1 MSTTFTED
9 TYEKA
14 LITLFQDTLGY
25 RYECGYDIERDVR
38 KPYYTEVL
46 ETSLRKIN
54 KDLDPSAINE
64 LIKKITSIEA
74 GNLVQNNE
82 QFIEFLQNGVSVE
95 TVSGSKFQVS
105 SSDTVKEYRTVLA
118 KLIDFENINNNDFRI
133 VNQWTVE
140 EFSKKRC
147 DIVVMIN
154 GLPLVVIELKSPS
167 NDTVGEDD
175 AYNQIKAYQK
185 EVPSLFTYNC
195 FNVISDMITS
205 RAGTITANKER
216 YMEWKTKDG
225 NMESDKIADYDTFFE
240 GIFKKEHLLDL
251 IQNYI
256 CFDKREG
263 KTGKI
268 LAGYHQYFA
277 VNKAI
282 VRAHK
287 AVESDGKIGVFWHTQ
302 GSGKSL
308 SMVFFAHLL
317 IKEFAESTIV
327 VVTDRKDLDQQL
339 YTQFSACRD
348 FLRQTPDNA
357 GSRGELKQLLKDRK
371 AGGIIFTTIQ
381 KFEEGEDCL
390 SDRRNIIVMTD
401 EAHRSQYGEE
411 HWDVKQEKMK
421 KGFALKMREALPNA
435 SFIGFTGTPVSDRD
449 RDTQEVF
456 GDYIDVYDMTQAVED
471 GATRPVYYESRVVKL
486 ELNTDVMLQLD
497 KEFDNLVSLG
507 ATDEQV
513 ERTKKDMSR
522 LEDVLSADSTID
534 SLVKDIVKHYEENR
548 ADHLTGKAMIVAL
561 TRGVGIKIYKK
572 ILELRPD
579 WKEKV
584 AVVMTAS
591 NKDPEEW
598 RDIIGNEQYKKE
610 LAKKFKDNNDPL
622 KIAIVRDMWLTGF
635 DVPSLATM
643 YVYKAMSGHNLM
655 QAIARVNRVFPGK
668 EGGLIVDY
676 IGIAQALR
684 TAMHDY
690 TIRDQ
695 EKFGDPNIAKTAL
708 NKFIEEQEICRD
720 KIHGYKYDDFFGD
733 DDSKKAA
740 CLKEALNFMLDKDK
754 EERRKEFI
762 KHSQL
767 LHNAETLCKSLLSV
781 HDKLEASFFDAL
793 RVMIIRFTQS
803 TTKIT
808 RKEIN
813 QRIGELLRQSI
824 KSDGVINLFENRKA
838 EFSLFDE
845 QFMDELKKMKEKNI
859 ALQLLKNLL
868 QGKIH
873 TYKRYNLVQSERFS
887 NLLKEA
893 MNRYINGMISN
904 EEVLEEMMKL
914 VSEIKKAEEQGNSLG
929 LTDEEKAF
937 YDALSKPELARKAY
951 TDEQFV
957 ALTREL
963 TEALRKN
970 RTIDWNKKESARA
983 QMRVMIKRLLK
994 KYKYPPEGAEEALDT
1009 VMAQCDS
1016 WADNEENFYVAPDEE
1031 ENVYATEAPVVEYD
1045 FTASKGS
1052 MAADKSEIE

>member
-14 LITLFQDTLGY
+14 LIALFQELGY
-25 RYECGYDIERDVR
+25 GYECGYDIERDVR
-38 KPYYTEVL
+38 KPYYAEVM
-46 ETSLRKIN
+46 ESSLRRIN
-54 KDLDPSAINE
+54 KDLDESAINE

-74 GNLVQNNE
+74 GSLVQNNE
-82 QFIEFLQNGVSVE
+82 QFIDYLQTGVEVE
-95 TVSGSKFQVS
+95 AQVKG
-105 SSDTVKEYRTVLA
+105 TKEYRTVRA
-118 KLIDFENINNNDFRI
+118 KLIDYDNLNNNDFRV

-147 DIVVMIN
+147 DVVVMIN

-167 NDTVGEDD
+167 NDSVGEDD

-195 FNVISDMITS
+195 FNVISDMLTS
-205 RAGTITANKER
+205 RAGTITASKER

-225 NMESDKIADYDTFFE
+225 STETEKIADYNTFFE
-240 GIFKKEHLLDL
+240 GIFRKEHLLDL

-256 CFDKREG
+256 LFDKNEG

-282 VRAHK
+282 ARAHK

-339 YTQFSACRD
+339 YGQFSRCKD
-348 FLRQTPDNA
+348 FLRQMPDNA
-357 GSRGELKQLLKDRK
+357 RSREELTQLLKDRK

-381 KFEEGEDCL
+381 KFEEGDGCL

-411 HWDVKQEKMK
+411 HWDVKAEKMK

-435 SFIGFTGTPVSDRD
+435 SFIGFTGTPISNRD
-449 RDTQEVF
+449 KDTQEVF
-456 GDYIDVYDMTQAVED
+456 GGYIDVYDMTQAVED
-471 GATRPVYYESRVVKL
+471 GATRPVYYESRVIKL
-486 ELNTDVMLQLD
+486 KLDDGVMSELDQ
-497 KEFDNLVSLG
+497 EFDNLVALG

-513 ERTKKDMSR
+513 EHTKKKLSR
-522 LEDVLSADSTID
+522 LEDVLSADATID
-534 SLVKDIVKHYEENR
+534 SLVHDIVEHYEENR
-548 ADHLTGKAMIVAL
+548 ASELTGKAMIVAL
-561 TRGVGIKIYKK
+561 TREVGIKIYKK

-579 WKEKV
+579 WTDKV
-584 AVVMTAS
+584 KVVMTAS

-610 LAKKFKDNNDPL
+610 LAAKFKDNNDPL
-622 KIAIVRDMWLTGF
+622 KIVIVRDMWLTGF

-676 IGIAQALR
+676 IGIAQALKA
-684 TAMHDY
+684 AMRDY
-690 TIRDQ
+690 TVRDQ
-695 EKFGDPNIAKTAL
+695 QQFGDPNIAKTAY
-708 NKFIEEQEICRD
+708 NKFIEEIEICRD
-720 KIHGYKYDDFFGD
+720 NIHGFKYDKFFE
-733 DDSKKAA
+733 DSDALKAST
-740 CLKEALNFMLDKDK
+740 LTDALNFMLDKDK
-754 EERRKEFI
+754 EERRKELI

-767 LHNAETLCKSLLSV
+767 LHNAVTLCKSLLSV
-781 HDKLEASFFDAL
+781 REKTEVAFFDAL
-793 RVMIIRFTQS
+793 RVMIVRFTLSSQ
-803 TTKIT
+803 KIT
-808 RKEIN
+808 KKEIN
-813 QRIGELLRQSI
+813 QRIGELLKQSI
-824 KSDGVINLFENRKA
+824 KSDGVINLFENRKT

-845 QFMDELKKMKEKNI
+845 NFMEELKRMKEKNI
-859 ALQLLKNLL
+859 ALQILKNLL

-873 TYKRYNLVQSERFS
+873 SYKRINVVQSERFS
-887 NLLKEA
+887 NLLKDA
-893 MNRYINGMISN
+893 MNRYINGMITN

-914 VSEIKKAEEQGNSLG
+914 VKDIKTAEEQGNSLG
-929 LTDEEKAF
+929 LSDEEKAF

-957 ALTREL
+957 ELTREL
-963 TEALRKN
+963 TEALRKS
-970 RTIDWNKKESARA
+970 RTIDWNHKESSRA

-1009 VMAQCDS
+1009 VMAQCDN
-1016 WADNEENFYVAPDEE
+1016 WADNEDNFYEIPFD
-1031 ENVYATEAPVVEYD
+1031 EAPSDAPVITYD
-1045 FTASKGS
+1045 FGQQQVRNV
-1052 MAADKSEIE
+1052 ADDGDNYKYNS